1 MRESSKDL
9 HCHYFT
15 FCMCESYHCEKASI
29 ELVKIGFLQ
38 HSEIYVFLSN
48 SDESNTILTNIE
60 RTQTSFFETSN
71 ELECVHLLMMEL
83 EHLKFGFERTDIE
96 HQI

>member
-1 MRESSKDL
+1 
-9 HCHYFT
+9 
-15 FCMCESYHCEKASI
+15 MCESYHCEKASI

-71 ELECVHLLMMEL
+71 ELECVYLLMIEL
-83 EHLKFGFERTDIE
+83 EHLNFGIEFKRPSLDLLNYSSKKLEDHFFE
-96 HQI
+96 H